1 MKLRSRAAFAAMLT
15 TGALVLTGCGASGGA
30 ATGDNTAGPTGGT
43 LSIGSLVDVTSF
55 DPAASHVGHYM
66 QYYQPVYDTLIMREP
81 NGDLSPMLATDW
93 EYDETETEL
102 TLNLRDDVTFT
113 DGEKF
118 DAEAVKAN
126 IDHFKV
132 ANGPQASTAA
142 SIEAVRVVDEDT
154 AVIEL
159 SQPDPAILLYMA
171 ASAGFMASPAALDTE
186 GIIGTPV
193 GSGPYILDTES
204 TIAGATYT
212 YAKNPD
218 YWNPDLQKFDEIVIK
233 PMQDV
238 TARVNALV
246 SGQVNAALLDAK
258 TAPQGTG
265 AGLNEITNP
274 VDWQGLF
281 LFDRGGVQAKPLGD
295 VRVRQAINYAIDRQS
310 LLDSLLLGNGEITS
324 QVTGTSS
331 AGYVKKLDER
341 YDFDPK
347 KAKSLLAAAG
357 YPDGFDLTLPVNSA
371 DTIINAAIV
380 QQLADVGINATQVVI
395 PSTDYRNEIFTGK
408 YSIGYYGIFQGDPW
422 VAVNHHIGPNAAF
435 NPLKYTDEKSAALI
449 EKIQAGDDDAAKE
462 FTEYITEEAWFA
474 PFYRVNQLYFF
485 DKTVT
490 VENQLQQAVPSIY
503 NYAPTK

>member
-1 MKLRSRAAFAAMLT
+1 MKLRSRAALAAMLT
-15 TGALVLTGCGASGGA
+15 TGALVLTGCGAGG
-30 ATGDNTAGPTGGT
+30 GDAGGTPAPGASGGT
-43 LSIGSLVDVTSF
+43 LTLGSLVDVTSF

-66 QYYQPVYDTLIMREP
+66 QYYQPVYDTLILREP

-93 EYDETETEL
+93 EYDDTNTEL
-102 TLNLRDDVTFT
+102 TMNLRDDVTFS

-126 IDHFKV
+126 IEHFKA

-142 SIEAVRVVDEDT
+142 SIEGVRVVDEDT

-159 SQPDPAILLYMA
+159 SAPDPGILLYMA
-171 ASAGFMASPAALDTE
+171 ASAGFMGSPAALDTE
-186 GIIGTPV
+186 GIIADPV
-193 GSGPYILDTES
+193 GSGPYELDVAATV
-204 TIAGATYT
+204 TGATYT
-212 YAKNPD
+212 YTKRDD
-218 YWNPDLQKFDEIVIK
+218 YWNPDLQKFDKIVIK
-233 PMQDV
+233 SMQDV

-246 SGQVNAALLDAK
+246 SGQINAGLLDAK
-258 TAPQGTG
+258 TAVQGEG
-265 AGLNEITNP
+265 AGLTEITNP

-281 LFDRGGVQAKPLGD
+281 LFDRAGSQAEPLGD

-324 QVTGTSS
+324 QITGTAS
-331 AGYVKKLDER
+331 AGYVEELDGY

-347 KAKSLLAAAG
+347 KAKALLTDAG
-357 YPDGFDLTLPVNSA
+357 YPDGFEITLPVNSA

-380 QQLADVGINATQVVI
+380 QQLADVGITATQVVI

-408 YSIGYYGIFQGDPW
+408 YSLGYYGIFQGDPW
-422 VAVNHHIGPNAAF
+422 VAINHHIGPNAAF
-435 NPLKYTDEKSAALI
+435 NPLKYTDDESAALI
-449 EKIQAGDDDAAKE
+449 KEVQAGDDDAAQAL
-462 FTEYITEEAWFA
+462 TEYITEEAWFA

-503 NYAPTK
+503 NYAPAA